1 MSQTW
6 MFIKYTYSLYLRC
19 IIIMLS
25 TDYHE
30 GNLKIP
36 KGYSENLNS
45 KNRPHSNDKRL
56 STMNPQKQGWG
67 VVRCPVRVSVSTSD
81 IHPVVLLNDNNINWY
96 GNRVRHTKNRNS
108 LQNQWGVKTN
118 RTSLQR
124 GYRSGHHNI
133 NRHEHHKKT
142 GVERVCTERVSGTC
156 STTCIHDVTLINN
169 PAIRHERWNGDGI
182 ETTTNGTYPWSSVRD
197 TDIS

>member
-1 MSQTW
+1 
-6 MFIKYTYSLYLRC
+6 
-19 IIIMLS
+19 MLS

-81 IHPVVLLNDNNINWY
+81 IHPVVLLNDNNIN
-96 GNRVRHTKNRNS
+96 
-108 LQNQWGVKTN
+108 
-118 RTSLQR
+118 
-124 GYRSGHHNI
+124 
-133 NRHEHHKKT
+133 
-142 GVERVCTERVSGTC
+142 
-156 STTCIHDVTLINN
+156 
-169 PAIRHERWNGDGI
+169 
-182 ETTTNGTYPWSSVRD
+182 
-197 TDIS
+197 